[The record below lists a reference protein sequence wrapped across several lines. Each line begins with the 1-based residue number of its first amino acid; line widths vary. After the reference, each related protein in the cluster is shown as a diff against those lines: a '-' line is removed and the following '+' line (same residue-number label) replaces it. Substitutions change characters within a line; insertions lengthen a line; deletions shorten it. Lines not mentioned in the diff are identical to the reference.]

1 MSKPHFAYVMY
12 WGALEP
18 VGQATAVPTVLKMA
32 ESARMTLLS
41 FEKPE
46 DWADRDFV
54 ARTKARLS
62 DAGVRW
68 LPLEYHPG
76 QRATIRDARAGVR
89 ALQGLHRSDRIAAVE
104 GRTYVGGFI
113 GGEFCARSGVPFLYH
128 TEGAWLIEQLD
139 QGALREHSL
148 VFRLLSA
155 LERRTARRATALVAL
170 TEAGAA
176 DAKRRLLR
184 GRELPVKVIP
194 TTSRLVEAA
203 ATVGPS
209 RVIEP
214 GQPLRI
220 VYAGSVTG
228 RYLLEPMLDFVEA
241 LVRRRPG
248 STLRLF
254 AHRDR
259 DVVSASLTRRGMF
272 DHVEVSA
279 VPHDRIGERMS
290 EADVGLFFLDAGR
303 SEPYVSP
310 TKIPEYLAHG
320 LVVVS
325 TRASG
330 DGASVIEG
338 SRSGVVIDDPTDPV
352 EVERALD
359 DLDTLLQD
367 PERGSRAQRAA
378 RDHYALDRAVSLQLQ
393 VLTAITSG
401 TE

>member
-1 MSKPHFAYVMY
+1 MY

-46 DWADRDFV
+46 DWEDRDFV

-68 LPLEYHPG
+68 LPLEYHRG
-76 QRATIRDARAGVR
+76 RRATIRDARAGVR
-89 ALQGLHRSDRIAAVE
+89 ALKGLHRSDRITAVE

-113 GGEFCARSGVPFLYH
+113 GGQFCARSGVPFLYH

-139 QGALREHSL
+139 QGALREGSL

-155 LERRTARRATALVAL
+155 LERRTARRAKALVTL
-170 TEAGAA
+170 TEAGVA
-176 DAKRRLLR
+176 DTKRRLLG
-184 GRELPVKVIP
+184 GRKRTVTVIP

-203 ATVGPS
+203 APVGPS
-209 RVIEP
+209 RVIAP

-228 RYLLEPMLDFVEA
+228 RYLLEPMLDFVDA
-241 LVRRRPG
+241 LMLRRPG
-248 STLRLF
+248 SIFRVF

-259 DVVSASLTRRGMF
+259 DVVTASLARR
-272 DHVEVSA
+272 DSSDRVEVTA
-279 VPHDRIGERMS
+279 VPHDRIGACLS
-290 EADVGLFFLDAGR
+290 EADVGLFFLQGGR

-330 DGASVIEG
+330 DGAAVIEG
-338 SRSGVVIDDPTDPV
+338 SRSGVVIDDPTDPMQI
-352 EVERALD
+352 ERALD
-359 DLDTLLQD
+359 DLDTLLRD
-367 PERGSRAQRAA
+367 PDRGSRAQRAA
-378 RDHYALDRAVSLQLQ
+378 RDHYALDRAVSLQLEI
-393 VLTAITSG
+393 LTAMTSG